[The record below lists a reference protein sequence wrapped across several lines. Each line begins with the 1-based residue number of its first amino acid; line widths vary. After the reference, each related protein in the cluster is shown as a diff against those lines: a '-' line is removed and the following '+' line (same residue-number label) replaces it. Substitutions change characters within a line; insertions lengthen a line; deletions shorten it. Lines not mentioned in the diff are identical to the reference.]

1 MWTTNAYGTFKYLHA
16 FNLERVCIVNM
27 VCLPEPACLKNFSFL
42 SYDCGHLPS
51 DWLAPSFRHTA
62 NCKILQVPLSSPF
75 CIFLYPYRIQSVSK
89 CMSSRTSHRTVA
101 VVTMHFEKR
110 FQMLPN
116 RSKQRPFCI
125 LHLHS
130 SDRTSSCQLVTIA
143 TSAFNTLSKSLE
155 SEVLPSKGRH
165 DITTW
170 MTKYDKIECSWNN
183 GHKLD
188 INLMPSMC
196 KCHQMS
202 ACISDMSDM
211 H

>member
-16 FNLERVCIVNM
+16 FNLERVCIVNL
-27 VCLPEPACLKNFSFL
+27 VCLPEPACLKNFYFL

-62 NCKILQVPLSSPF
+62 NCKILQVPFHPLSVSFFTPTASKASLSVCQAEPATGLLLWSP
-75 CIFLYPYRIQSVSK
+75 CTSKNVSK
-89 CMSSRTSHRTVA
+89 C
-101 VVTMHFEKR
+101 
-110 FQMLPN
+110 FQTDPN
-116 RSKQRPFCI
+116 SVLFAFWCI

-170 MTKYDKIECSWNN
+170 MTKYDKIWQNWMQL
-183 GHKLD
+183 K
-188 INLMPSMC
+188 
-196 KCHQMS
+196 QWT
-202 ACISDMSDM
+202 
-211 H
+211 